1 MSLSRDGKDARDLR
15 SYARGTQ
22 ARLLLGAVLLLF
34 LLGGGLI
41 YFFYGSGAAVM
52 GVLCLTAAL
61 VPVLLIAIALWM
73 VDRVVRSRH
82 ER

>member
-1 MSLSRDGKDARDLR
+1 
-15 SYARGTQ
+15 
-22 ARLLLGAVLLLF
+22 
-34 LLGGGLI
+34 
-41 YFFYGSGAAVM
+41 M